1 MKENN
6 PLSPHIQI
14 YNWHISSLI
23 SISHRI
29 TGIINII
36 LITLICL
43 WTALLLLGDINYELI
58 QKFFETFFGKFL
70 IMGTVWSFS
79 FQILSEIR
87 HLFWDLGLGFEL
99 KTSNITG
106 LLVIFGSF
114 VLTILIFTLGSSVI
128 LMPLMLW
135 FLFNLVSY
143 YDKSYDEVLLFF
155 TSQPTKFLFSLF
167 IIFAYFYSSLSIS
180 EVFEDYIES
189 EKLKYVANRLL
200 YLFAIIIPISTLLLL
215 FKLSL

>member
-1 MKENN
+1 M
-6 PLSPHIQI
+6 
-14 YNWHISSLI
+14 
-23 SISHRI
+23 
-29 TGIINII
+29 INATKKWI
-36 LITLICL
+36 
-43 WTALLLLGDINYELI
+43 
-58 QKFFETFFGKFL
+58 FL
-70 IMGTVWSFS
+70 KI
-79 FQILSEIR
+79 
-87 HLFWDLGLGFEL
+87 
-99 KTSNITG
+99 
-106 LLVIFGSF
+106 
-114 VLTILIFTLGSSVI
+114 SSVI

-155 TSQPTKFLFSLF
+155 TSQPSKFLFSLF